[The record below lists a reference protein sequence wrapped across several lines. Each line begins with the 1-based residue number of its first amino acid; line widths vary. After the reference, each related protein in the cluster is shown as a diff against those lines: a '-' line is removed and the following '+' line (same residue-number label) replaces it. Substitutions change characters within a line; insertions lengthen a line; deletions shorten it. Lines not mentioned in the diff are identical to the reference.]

1 MFLRRYERRG
11 KRGKRTYWALV
22 ESIRQN
28 GQSRQK
34 VVAYLGDL
42 SAAEQS
48 GWAQLGCRLSGRE
61 RLKRSLFDP
70 PHYEEPAEEE
80 EPVLVDVRGVRMERL
95 RDFGDVWM
103 ALGLW
108 RLLELDT
115 FLEGQAEPGREDV
128 PWPVMAAILSIAR
141 FCEPAS
147 ELHIETT
154 WYRRT
159 ALEDLLQVPVEKVH
173 TDRLYEGLDWLLPH
187 KEAMERHLK
196 ERLGNL
202 FDLKF
207 DLLLYD
213 VTSSYFEGAAPAT
226 VWRNG
231 ATRVTAARTA
241 CRSALDWWLP
251 TMESLWATRSS
262 PEIGMTPRPWKKSSR
277 PWRRNTAR
285 RRGSGSWTVG

>member
-1 MFLRRYERRG
+1 MFLRHDYERRG

-22 ESIRQN
+22 ESVRH
-28 GQSRQK
+28 GGKSRQK

-42 SAAEQS
+42 SAGEQN
-48 GWAQLGCRLSGRE
+48 GWAQLGRKLSGKE
-61 RLKRSLFDP
+61 RPTRSLFDP

-108 RLLELDT
+108 RLLGLDT
-115 FLEGQAEPGREDV
+115 FLESQAEHGRADIS
-128 PWPVMAAILSIAR
+128 WPVVAAILSIAR
-141 FCEPAS
+141 FCKPTS

-154 WYRRT
+154 WYRGT
-159 ALEDLLQVPVEKVH
+159 ALEDLVEVPVEKVH
-173 TDRLYEGLDWLLPH
+173 TDRLYDGLDWLLPH
-187 KEAMERHLK
+187 KAAIEKYLK

-213 VTSSYFEGAAPAT
+213 VTSTYFEGACTRNSQAKRGYSRDSRPDCLQVCIGLVVTEDGIPLGYEVFAGNRHDSTT
-226 VWRNG
+226 VEEI
-231 ATRVTAARTA
+231 VAA
-241 CRSALDWWLP
+241 
-251 TMESLWATRSS
+251 MEAKY
-262 PEIGMTPRPWKKSSR
+262 GMT
-277 PWRRNTAR
+277 AQF
-285 RRGSGSWTVG
+285 G